1 MFILCIQHF
10 KGADSIQHGRNI
22 WIDDG
27 QIQSGFQRHQQK
39 AVVEQFAVGQTEG
52 DVGNAQQGAAT
63 QLLFDHAHC
72 LQCFYDLFLL
82 HRGSQG
88 QAVHI
93 DVLARDAVLLGVCN
107 DSLCDGKPFL
117 CQQRDSL
124 VVQGQRNDCRTI
136 FFDQRQDGV
145 HRAFLPVDRV
155 DDGFSVVETQ
165 RLLDGFDIG
174 GVDLQRSIQ
183 HALQLL
189 NNQRQHPALID
200 LGHSHV
206 DIQDLCACLQL
217 RESLAEDVVK
227 ILLQDCL
234 L

>member
-1 MFILCIQHF
+1 MPYCSARATIRS
-10 KGADSIQHGRNI
+10 AMANRSSAS
-22 WIDDG
+22 
-27 QIQSGFQRHQQK
+27 SGIPLSSRVS
-39 AVVEQFAVGQTEG
+39 ATT
-52 DVGNAQQGAAT
+52 AAP
-63 QLLFDHAHC
+63 
-72 LQCFYDLFLL
+72 Y
-82 HRGSQG
+82 
-88 QAVHI
+88 
-93 DVLARDAVLLGVCN
+93 
-107 DSLCDGKPFL
+107 
-117 CQQRDSL
+117 
-124 VVQGQRNDCRTI
+124 

-206 DIQDLCACLQL
+206 DIQDLCACLSCESPWL
-217 RESLAEDVVK
+217 RM
-227 ILLQDCL
+227 
-234 L
+234 